1 MLCLILGRGKTDSP
15 RSLQQSGL
23 HILTQRTSIVH
34 KQHQGITLGG
44 IIPFGN
50 EEVVLHLHPI
60 ATRVGALFKLLGHLP
75 NQLFLRIAAA
85 IRLQRSLGWLSVR
98 GPRPTLLSL
107 VGCRW
112 SHSCVVGVVLGLRK
126 AEESYQNHHKN
137 CSSFH
142 NTIEIKNVFPTVVS
156 TRQS

>member
-50 EEVVLHLHPI
+50 EEVILHLHPI
-60 ATRVGALFKLLGHLP
+60 ATRVGALFKLLCHLP
-75 NQLFLRIAAA
+75 NQLFLRIAVA
-85 IRLQRSLGWLSVR
+85 IRLQRSLGWLFGAP
-98 GPRPTLLSL
+98 GPRCSVWLATGGAIRVLLELFWACAKPRSPTRTIIRTVLLFIIL
-107 VGCRW
+107 
-112 SHSCVVGVVLGLRK
+112 
-126 AEESYQNHHKN
+126 
-137 CSSFH
+137 
-142 NTIEIKNVFPTVVS
+142 
-156 TRQS
+156 